1 MLDFEKERHHL
12 TYDIVAKSV
21 QNPLV
26 LKALDK
32 VPRHLF
38 IPTELRAQS
47 YQNHPVEIGYG
58 QTISQPL
65 IVAMMTD
72 ALNVKPDHKILEIG
86 TGSGY
91 QAAVLSKLAHE
102 VYSIE
107 IVEELAVRTQKL
119 LTSLG
124 YSNIHTKI
132 GDGTKGW
139 KEFAPYDGIIATA
152 AARELPPELTSQLK
166 DGGVLVIPIGGDH
179 QQLKI
184 FEKRGGILHERDLGS
199 VRFVP
204 MTGDALRVKSTK
216 K

>member
-26 LKALDK
+26 LKALDE

-91 QAAVLSKLAHE
+91 QAAVLSRLAHE

-107 IVEELAVRTQKL
+107 IVEELAIRTQKL

-152 AARELPPELTSQLK
+152 AARELPAELISQLK

-184 FEKRGGILHERDLGS
+184 FEKKDGILHERDLGS

>member
-1 MLDFEKERHHL
+1 MPDFEKERHHL

-26 LKALDK
+26 LKALDE

-91 QAAVLSKLAHE
+91 QAAVLSRLAHE

-107 IVEELAVRTQKL
+107 IVQELAVRTQKL

-152 AARELPPELTSQLK
+152 AARELPPELISQLK
-166 DGGVLVIPIGGDH
+166 DGGVLVIPLGGEH

-184 FEKRGGILHERDLGS
+184 FEKRGGILQERDLGS

-204 MTGDALRVKSTK
+204 MTGEALRIKSK
-216 K
+216 QK

>member
-26 LKALDK
+26 LKALDE

-139 KEFAPYDGIIATA
+139 KELAPYDGIIATA

-184 FEKRGGILHERDLGS
+184 FEKRGGILHERDLGL